1 MSKYLLFESQD
12 SFSTHAVQ
20 EHVELAAALKRAGNE
35 VTLYFAQNGVLP
47 CRSGADGETL
57 HEAIAAGIEVLAD
70 DYSLHERGIAD
81 ADLARGVRPASIDRV
96 IERLA
101 GAWKVMFL

>member
-12 SFSTHAVQ
+12 SFSTHAVH

-70 DYSLHERGIAD
+70 DYCRASAASRMPTSRVACAPRRSIA
-81 ADLARGVRPASIDRV
+81 
-96 IERLA
+96 
-101 GAWKVMFL
+101 